1 MKKRYLCILLLFVL
15 LLQSCGKAETPPP
28 EEPETKPEV
37 VTTEKPA
44 YTPPRAQSLTVII
57 DPGHGFDDVGSE
69 PEYLSMPECALTL
82 QAAKKLEA
90 ALSERGI
97 FAILTHD
104 GLTFPS
110 VETLKAQAKKYGVDY
125 KPEKLEDNG
134 IFSAYE
140 RQVYENILAA
150 ELGNCIFVSL
160 HTNSIENHPDVSGLT
175 VDYCVE
181 NPTAPELER
190 FCRSLQAALWSEM
203 GAPLTI
209 YADSTDDSFIV
220 TKSTAIPSVLIEM
233 GYGSNAADAAN
244 LQSDPWMTQF
254 ASVLAD
260 VIAEEF
266 E

>member
-1 MKKRYLCILLLFVL
+1 MKKRFLCILLLFVL
-15 LLQSCGKAETPPP
+15 LLQGCGKAETPPP
-28 EEPETKPEV
+28 EESGTAA
-37 VTTEKPA
+37 VTTKEPA
-44 YTPPRAQSLTVII
+44 YKPPAKQSLTVII

-69 PEYLSMPECALTL
+69 PEFLSVPECTLTL

-110 VETLKAQAKKYGVDY
+110 VETLKAQAKKYGVNY

-134 IFSAYE
+134 VFSAYE

-150 ELGNCIFVSL
+150 ELGNCVFVSL
-160 HTNSIENHPDVSGLT
+160 HTNSIENNPNVSGLT
-175 VDYCVE
+175 VDYCAE

-203 GAPLTI
+203 GAPLAV

-220 TKSTAIPSVLIEM
+220 TKSTAIPSFLIEM

-266 E
+266 GG